1 LVTWLQFEEVTM
13 GARDGTAACPM
24 SAVLRLL
31 MGPWT
36 AYIVWNL
43 RSNGAMRFG
52 ELKRAVAGVSAKVLT
67 ERLRHLEEAGL
78 VSRHYQPTIP
88 PQVTYSLTRRGRELE
103 EVLDALNKIG
113 CRWAREDAK
122 KRAA

>member
-1 LVTWLQFEEVTM
+1 M
-13 GARDGTAACPM
+13 GAHDEGPSCPM
-24 SAVLRLL
+24 DRVLRLL

-36 AYIVWNL
+36 TYIIWNL
-43 RSNGAMRFG
+43 RSKGAMRFG

-78 VSRHYQPTIP
+78 VDRRYEPTIP
-88 PQVTYSLTRRGRELE
+88 PQVTYSLTKRGRELE
-103 EVLDALNKIG
+103 EVLDGLNKIA

>member
-1 LVTWLQFEEVTM
+1 M
-13 GARDGTAACPM
+13 GARDGAPSCPM
-24 SAVLRLL
+24 DSVLRLL

-36 AYIVWNL
+36 TYIIWNL
-43 RSNGAMRFG
+43 RSKGEMRFG

-78 VSRHYQPTIP
+78 IDRRYEPTIP

-103 EVLDALNKIG
+103 EVLDGLNKIA
-113 CRWAREDAK
+113 CKWAREDAK